1 MAISDSEIAIF
12 FIGSFLRFFVETDCD
27 YNVWLSI
34 KMFETP
40 KYRKIF
46 NEFIALSFNHSYL

>member
-1 MAISDSEIAIF
+1 MAISEYEIAIF
-12 FIGSFLRFFVETDCD
+12 LCRSFFLFFVETDGS

-34 KMFETP
+34 KIFETP

>member
-1 MAISDSEIAIF
+1 MAISEYEIAIF
-12 FIGSFLRFFVETDCD
+12 FVGSFLCFFVETDCD

-34 KMFETP
+34 KMFETL
-40 KYRKIF
+40 KYPKIF